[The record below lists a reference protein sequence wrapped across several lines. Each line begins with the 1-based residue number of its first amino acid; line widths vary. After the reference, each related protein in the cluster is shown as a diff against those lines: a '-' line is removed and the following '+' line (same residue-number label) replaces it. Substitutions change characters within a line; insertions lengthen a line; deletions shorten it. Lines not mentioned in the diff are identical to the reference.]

1 MTELSPCHSAVCV
14 CVACVWTVEHPT
26 ACRVFVRGQASGERR
41 AAARWVPCRVVPCR
55 ARGVDPRS
63 GFQHS
68 TFSLK
73 RIYIATLD
81 IAVPFLWAEWNLLR
95 MTRL

>member
-1 MTELSPCHSAVCV
+1 MCDRAFPVSFCCVRVCSVCV
-14 CVACVWTVEHPT
+14 DSGAPD
-26 ACRVFVRGQASGERR
+26 RVPRCQGSGERR